1 MRISTAS
8 LAFAALVA
16 APVITIAPSDAA
28 GRDES
33 PAQAEVLSQARKTWF
48 KDNYQRRLDLLQ
60 SHQICVDA
68 ASSLDEFKMCRKDKK
83 KARKSLKQDYR
94 AYMHFLGA
102 CGTQRRSRSLEHCVS
117 KNDFLMSDCNKSF
130 GNVQRSSC
138 HDIMSKLLHGAEL

>member
-1 MRISTAS
+1 MRISTAF
-8 LAFAALVA
+8 LALAALVA

-33 PAQAEVLSQARKTWF
+33 PAQSEVLFQARKTWF

-83 KARKSLKQDYR
+83 KAQKSLKQDFR
-94 AYMHFLGA
+94 A
-102 CGTQRRSRSLEHCVS
+102 SLS
-117 KNDFLMSDCNKSF
+117 KVRNQLELPARTGNKRDAK
-130 GNVQRSSC
+130 GR
-138 HDIMSKLLHGAEL
+138 KLQG